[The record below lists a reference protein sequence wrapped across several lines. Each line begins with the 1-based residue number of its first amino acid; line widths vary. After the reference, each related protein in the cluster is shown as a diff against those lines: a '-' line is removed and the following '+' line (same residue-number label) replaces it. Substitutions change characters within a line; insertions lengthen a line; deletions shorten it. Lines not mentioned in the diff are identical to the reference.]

1 MGFERDIDKLLG
13 SVEFIR
19 TFISSIGQTDNSM
32 VGGLKGGNQGPC
44 GRSEVSSVTL

>member
-19 TFISSIGQTDNSM
+19 TFT
-32 VGGLKGGNQGPC
+32 
-44 GRSEVSSVTL
+44 SSVDRQTTAW